1 MTDEQIQE
9 GQDQSALTRA
19 DRAKAK
25 KRTPV
30 IAVVAVVAVAA
41 VVLGI
46 LGARGTFKSAPT
58 YTPIPSVVLVPP
70 PTPTVAPVPY
80 EATTD
85 LGATIPEAVLA
96 YALAVVTEVDTRHSP
111 DDPLQVAGAVEAYRI
126 TYTNGS
132 EQIHLELAQWREE
145 AEADAYAQS
154 VLASAPTESVSGVSL
169 GVSRLWEDG
178 DGGFAIWTNGTVVL
192 TATGPYEDL
201 ISFQEAYPL

>member
-9 GQDQSALTRA
+9 GQDQSAPTRA

-25 KRTPV
+25 KRTPL

-41 VVLGI
+41 IVLGV

-58 YTPIPSVVLVPP
+58 YTPSPSVVLVPA

-85 LGATIPEAVLA
+85 LGGTIPESVLA
-96 YALAVVTEVDTRHSP
+96 YALVAVNEMDTRHSP
-111 DDPLQVAGAVEAYRI
+111 GEPLQEAGAAEVYRI
-126 TYTNGS
+126 TYTNGTD
-132 EQIHLELAQWREE
+132 QIYVELAQWRDQ

-154 VLASAPTESVSGVSL
+154 VLANAPAESVAGVSL
-169 GVSRLWEDG
+169 GVSRLWEDA
-178 DGGFAIWTNGTVVL
+178 DGGFAIWTNDTVVL

-201 ISFQEAYPL
+201 VSFQEAYPL